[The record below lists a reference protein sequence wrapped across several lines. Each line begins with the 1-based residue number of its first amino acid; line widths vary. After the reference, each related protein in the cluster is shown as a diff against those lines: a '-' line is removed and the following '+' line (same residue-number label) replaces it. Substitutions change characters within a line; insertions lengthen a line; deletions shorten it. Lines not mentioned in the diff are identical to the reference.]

1 MKHKSAERAAWARV
15 TARRFQSARLEAGD
29 YAGHLALLHIDA
41 VTAPLI
47 ETYHGRSSLVA
58 DAGFTWLQQFPDG
71 ARHAVTT
78 AFDAQGTPVQWYID
92 IVRAHGLDARG
103 IPWYDDLYLD
113 IILQPW
119 GEVIVVDQDELDEAR
134 GAGLVSEEDYHLAW
148 REVHALLGGIASGAF
163 ALPRLSLAHRAWL
176 LARG

>member
-1 MKHKSAERAAWARV
+1 MKRKSAERSDWPRV
-15 TARRFQSARLEAGD
+15 TARRFQSARLDSDD
-29 YAGHLALLHIDA
+29 YCGHLTLLRIDA

-58 DAGFTWLQQFPDG
+58 DAGFSWLQQFPDG

-78 AFDAQGTPVQWYID
+78 AFDAQGTPVQWYVD

-113 IILQPW
+113 VILQPW
-119 GEVIVVDQDELDEAR
+119 GEVIVVDADELDEAL
-134 GAGLVSEEDYHLAW
+134 GAGLVSLDEYHLAW
-148 REVHALLGGIASGAF
+148 REVHHLLGGIATGAF
-163 ALPRLSLAHRAWL
+163 TLPRLSVAHRAWL